1 MHENKRDHEI
11 LYTLTIPRASSKDS
25 GIYSCSI
32 TDIMSNDS
40 QTKQLMI
47 HVYGAKVKIYDTL
60 DPRLTQINFLLSN
73 LQFLSFFFYTFHRKR
88 LPVHIASVC
97 PVRVG

>member
-1 MHENKRDHEI
+1 MELEVSNNDPMIPTGFFQANRGIKTVHENKRDHEI

-47 HVYGAKVKIYDTL
+47 HVYGAKASIY
-60 DPRLTQINFLLSN
+60 
-73 LQFLSFFFYTFHRKR
+73 
-88 LPVHIASVC
+88 HI
-97 PVRVG
+97 

>member
-1 MHENKRDHEI
+1 MSNFGFWFCVRQANRGVKTVNENKRDNEI
-11 LYTLTIPRASSKDS
+11 LYTLTIPQASSKDS

-47 HVYGAKVKIYDTL
+47 HVYGAK
-60 DPRLTQINFLLSN
+60 
-73 LQFLSFFFYTFHRKR
+73 
-88 LPVHIASVC
+88 A
-97 PVRVG
+97 

>member
-11 LYTLTIPRASSKDS
+11 LYTLTISRASSKDS

-47 HVYGAKVKIYDTL
+47 NVYGAKTSIYL
-60 DPRLTQINFLLSN
+60 ALELRRTQIHFL
-73 LQFLSFFFYTFHRKR
+73 
-88 LPVHIASVC
+88 
-97 PVRVG
+97 